1 MADVYE
7 KVVEIIEDIA
17 DIPREE
23 ISADSELIDDLDLA
37 SLEIVSIISKLEKA
51 FSIKMSEKEL
61 LAIETVNDLVE
72 LISASMK

>member
-37 SLEIVSIISKLEKA
+37 SLEIVSIISKLEKS
-51 FSIKMSEKEL
+51 FSIKMS
-61 LAIETVNDLVE
+61 
-72 LISASMK
+72 